1 VKLVC
6 GKEGFVL
13 AIRKSTGEKAFDVFN
28 VIFLTILMIVTLYPF
43 LYVIFASLSDPSG
56 IATHRGIL
64 WAPIGF
70 QLDAYKLVLKNP
82 NIIIGYKNTIFYV
95 FVGTALNVLITSMLA
110 YTLSRKGLLLNNTIM
125 FLIVFTMFFS
135 GGMIPGYILM
145 TNLGLMG
152 SRWAIIL
159 PGLVSTMNLIIMRTS
174 FSAIPVSLEESAKL
188 DGANDMVILFKIV
201 LPLSLP
207 IISVMVLF
215 YGVNHWNSWFSAM
228 LYLRD
233 RQLYPLQLVLR
244 EILIFSSTDD
254 MMVSLGSSRGKDMS
268 EIIKYATIMVATVPI
283 LIAYPFMQKYFVK
296 GVMVGAIKG

>member
-1 VKLVC
+1 VV
-6 GKEGFVL
+6 
-13 AIRKSTGEKAFDVFN
+13 AIKKTAGEKVFDIFN
-28 VIFLTILMIVTLYPF
+28 VMFLLILMIITLYPF
-43 LYVIFASLSDPSG
+43 LYVIFASLSDPSE

-82 NIIIGYKNTIFYV
+82 NILVGYKNTIFYV

-110 YTLSRKGLLLNNTIM
+110 YTLSRKGLKLNNTIM

-174 FSAIPVSLEESAKL
+174 FSAIPVSLEESARL
-188 DGANDMVILFKIV
+188 DGANDIVILFKIV

-215 YGVNHWNSWFSAM
+215 YGVNHWNSWFGAM

-233 RQLYPLQLVLR
+233 RKLYPLQLVLR

-254 MMVSLGSSRGKDMS
+254 MMVTLGNSRGKDMS

-283 LIAYPFMQKYFVK
+283 LLAYPFMQKYFVK